1 MGTYA
6 YDCAS
11 QLLPQNPSPSFRTVK
26 FDGDGHSV
34 RTSVLFTSNNTEG
47 VVTYYLRSSVL
58 GSTIAKLDVN
68 GQRIES
74 YVYAGGRKLATADSY
89 SGGVTWSHTDPVI
102 GSHGVSF
109 PAGGYGPD
117 REFNADGIDVGL
129 DAPQPESEV
138 PDTEFVKL
146 TRPSGCGM
154 LDLTCQS
161 CAFGGS
167 SLTCA
172 EVSQLQ
178 RVYGERFFDLPGVDN
193 EMARAEGLYL
203 GRVHSAFDT
212 YNYNQTHKTKPV
224 LREVPKLTKE
234 EADRLNREN
243 AGVGNDESRTGGTSI
258 QILDP
263 FEFVLQQPAEGSF
276 LDCVGK
282 AGLRGTNFNEDAADL
297 INKLNQWE
305 YSASRKQK
313 IVLEDGLMQV
323 NVRFGE
329 NDPRGFE
336 FINTLYGDL
345 NGDGKE
351 EVVVTLAIE
360 STGTGRAHAIFVY
373 TLNDDSP
380 KMLWVHET
388 GDRAVE
394 GLRNVYIE
402 DRILLIEQYDPLTGN
417 TATTFTRSYYE
428 WSGQSFRIIKAVR
441 VANDLEH
448 GEPRVLLNRSGK

>member
-1 MGTYA
+1 
-6 YDCAS
+6 
-11 QLLPQNPSPSFRTVK
+11 
-26 FDGDGHSV
+26 
-34 RTSVLFTSNNTEG
+34 
-47 VVTYYLRSSVL
+47 VTYYLRSSVL

-224 LREVPKLTKE
+224 LKEPKLTKA

-297 INKLNQWE
+297 INKLNQVEGTSRELLAVTMMNEGKPSFDVLSQPNTADNSPNPYAWDYGPFQLNAHQTFADILFGGSYNIHGINLDRAFGNFNGAAGQRFNGDPVE
-305 YSASRKQK
+305 NGRIASRKLNALVSK
-313 IVLEDGLMQV
+313 YGEEKAAGL
-323 NVRFGE
+323 
-329 NDPRGFE
+329 
-336 FINTLYGDL
+336 Y
-345 NGDGKE
+345 
-351 EVVVTLAIE
+351 
-360 STGTGRAHAIFVY
+360 TGGT
-373 TLNDDSP
+373 
-380 KMLWVHET
+380 
-388 GDRAVE
+388 
-394 GLRNVYIE
+394 
-402 DRILLIEQYDPLTGN
+402 
-417 TATTFTRSYYE
+417 
-428 WSGQSFRIIKAVR
+428 R
-441 VANDLEH
+441 VAKRMQSYRDYA
-448 GEPRVLLNRSGK
+448 GKFRDFFKCYRKPQ

>member
-1 MGTYA
+1 MSLATLTVK
-6 YDCAS
+6 DEFSRRCRLILPM
-11 QLLPQNPSPSFRTVK
+11 LLVLSIAACSRNQDPPSP
-26 FDGDGHSV
+26 
-34 RTSVLFTSNNTEG
+34 
-47 VVTYYLRSSVL
+47 
-58 GSTIAKLDVN
+58 
-68 GQRIES
+68 
-74 YVYAGGRKLATADSY
+74 Y
-89 SGGVTWSHTDPVI
+89 SGAPVAKQ
-102 GSHGVSF
+102 S
-109 PAGGYGPD
+109 
-117 REFNADGIDVGL
+117 L
-129 DAPQPESEV
+129 DA
-138 PDTEFVKL
+138 
-146 TRPSGCGM
+146 
-154 LDLTCQS
+154 
-161 CAFGGS
+161 AS
-167 SLTCA
+167 SPTVA
-172 EVSQLQ
+172 PTPTITDKN
-178 RVYGERFFDLPGVDN
+178 RIRTIDFRNF
-193 EMARAEGLYL
+193 
-203 GRVHSAFDT
+203 T
-212 YNYNQTHKTKPV
+212 YNWYP
-224 LREVPKLTKE
+224 R
-234 EADRLNREN
+234 
-243 AGVGNDESRTGGTSI
+243 
-258 QILDP
+258 
-263 FEFVLQQPAEGSF
+263 
-276 LDCVGK
+276 
-282 AGLRGTNFNEDAADL
+282 
-297 INKLNQWE
+297 WE

-402 DRILLIEQYDPLTGN
+402 DRILVIEQYDPLTGN